1 MSLVIDF
8 RDSLHR
14 HVERELPWYVNGR
27 LDELHRRRIEQH
39 LQVCSQCRREEAQAR
54 SMQMQVAQPLP
65 FAEATPDFARLARRL
80 SEADKAPAPRAPRAK
95 PRRALWWSLG
105 LAQAAVL
112 FVLVALPVLRTPPAA
127 EYRTLGSATAPAVA
141 ADTPRA
147 LMMFRPETTLADAR
161 RLLQANGASILDG
174 PNAAGAYLVAL
185 PVARPAQAIE
195 ALRRAPG
202 VLLVERVDREAAK

>member
-27 LDELHRRRIEQH
+27 LDETHRRRIGQH
-39 LQVCSQCRREEAQAR
+39 LSGCGQCRREEAQVRKLQA
-54 SMQMQVAQPLP
+54 QLAQPLAVP
-65 FAEATPDFARLARRL
+65 APAPDFARLARRIAA
-80 SEADKAPAPRAPRAK
+80 ADAAPKPVAGRAD
-95 PRRALWWSLG
+95 PRRWLLPLG

-112 FVLVALPVLRTPPAA
+112 LLVLVPALRAPQAPAPA
-127 EYRTLGSATAPAVA
+127 QFRTLGAAAAPAA
-141 ADTPRA
+141 GPRA
-147 LMMFRPETTLADAR
+147 LMVFRPETTLADAR
-161 RLLQANGASILDG
+161 RLLQANGASILEG

-185 PVARPAQAIE
+185 PSRRPEQAVA

-202 VLLVERVDREAAK
+202 VLLAERVDREPAP